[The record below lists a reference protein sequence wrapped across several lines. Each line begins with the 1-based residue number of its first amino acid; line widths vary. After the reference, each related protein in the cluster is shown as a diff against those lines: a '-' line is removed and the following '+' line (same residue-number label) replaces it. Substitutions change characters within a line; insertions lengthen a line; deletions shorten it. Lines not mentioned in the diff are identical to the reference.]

1 VTRTA
6 ASTGSTGTLPTPL
19 PPRQEEEEEEDGCCV
34 NALQLLRCQHLYFC
48 TSIKRRVCGKVFV
61 IRNHK
66 HASHVLRECALQLL
80 RRQHLYFLR

>member
-1 VTRTA
+1 
-6 ASTGSTGTLPTPL
+6 
-19 PPRQEEEEEEDGCCV
+19 V